1 MEILEA
7 IHKRRSIRS
16 YSSQPVPEELIT
28 QIIRAGMAAPSAG
41 NEQPWHFIV
50 ITDRKILDQIPDF
63 HPYSKMLHQ
72 VNTAIA
78 VCGDVNLE
86 KFKGFWVQDC
96 AAAIENMLL
105 SALALGLGSVWLAI
119 YPIEERTRELK
130 KLLRLPENV
139 IPLAVLPLGFPAEEK
154 EAVDRF
160 NPTRLHTNQW

>member
-63 HPYSKMLHQ
+63 HPYSKMLHH

-86 KFKGFWVQDC
+86 KFKGYLT
-96 AAAIENMLL
+96 I
-105 SALALGLGSVWLAI
+105 
-119 YPIEERTRELK
+119 
-130 KLLRLPENV
+130 
-139 IPLAVLPLGFPAEEK
+139 
-154 EAVDRF
+154 
-160 NPTRLHTNQW
+160 